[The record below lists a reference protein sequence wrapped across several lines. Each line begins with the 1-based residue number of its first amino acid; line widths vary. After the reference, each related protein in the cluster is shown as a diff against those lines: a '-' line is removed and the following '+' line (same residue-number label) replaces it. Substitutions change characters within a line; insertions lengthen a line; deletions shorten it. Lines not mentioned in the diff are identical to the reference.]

1 MKNIFSSKLFSL
13 FLFIVIPVSVYFINV
28 EVQSYF
34 GKRAFENTGL
44 QSYSLQESLAKAKA
58 ENKLVLVDVSAVWCG
73 TCRKLDNEVFANEQ
87 VRKTLDEKFV
97 FTRIEFETPEGEE
110 FLEKRN
116 TYGVPNLWVLD
127 SNGNDV
133 KRLPI
138 TFDPS
143 EFLNELPQS
152 E

>member
-13 FLFIVIPVSVYFINV
+13 LLFIAIPFAVYFVNV

-44 QSYSLQESLAKAKA
+44 QSQSLQETLLKAKA

-73 TCRKLDNEVFANEQ
+73 TCRKLDNEIFADEK
-87 VRKTLDEKFV
+87 VKSVIDEKFV
-97 FTRIEFETPEGEE
+97 FTRIELETPEGER
-110 FLEKRN
+110 FLRERN
-116 TYGVPNLWVLD
+116 TAGVPNLWVLD
-127 SNGNDV
+127 SDGNNI

-138 TFDPS
+138 TFDPD
-143 EFLNELPQS
+143 EFLNELP
-152 E
+152 